1 MGNCYNID
9 NNDKDILS
17 DIDPLDK
24 FSERKNHINNNNIEN
39 NINIINEQIDDLYY
53 ISKTRLK
60 LVVKQSKNLKEGDEY
75 IINSLGLLTNNKN
88 KTKDGLTIFGDINV
102 IKYINVY
109 YLYSQIPEL
118 ILFSLSKKAIQS
130 KIMLKLDM
138 IKL

>member
-102 IKYINVY
+102 IKYINVL

-118 ILFSLSKKAIQS
+118 ILFSLSKKAIQN

>member
-24 FSERKNHINNNNIEN
+24 FSERKNHINNNIEN

-102 IKYINVY
+102 IKYINVL

>member
-118 ILFSLSKKAIQS
+118 ILSSLSKKAIQS

>member
-109 YLYSQIPEL
+109 YLYSQILEL

>member
-24 FSERKNHINNNNIEN
+24 FSERKNHINNNIEN
-39 NINIINEQIDDLYY
+39 NINIINGRIDDLYY

-102 IKYINVY
+102 IKYINVL